1 MLQFMDMLYISKR
14 HTRNIFKWIKICKVR
29 DPWNPD
35 HRDIDL
41 SHLLLT
47 VKPLRQTVF
56 VFHLDL
62 QVRCHAN
69 YRDATS
75 FFQHLHTGI
84 KNGFVPSEFVD
95 DQTLYHLFFLIFQ
108 KHHRT
113 DQLGKYAAAVDIS
126 DQKHRCFYKLGHTHI
141 DDIILL

>member
-1 MLQFMDMLYISKR
+1 MDMLYISKR
-14 HTRNIFKWIKICKVR
+14 HTGIFSNGLKSVVR

-62 QVRCHAN
+62 QVRCHTN
-69 YRDATS
+69 FQDATS
-75 FFQHLHTGI
+75 FFQHSTPGSRM
-84 KNGFVPSEFVD
+84 VCPTEFVD
-95 DQTLYHLFFLIFQ
+95 DQTLYHLFFLIF
-108 KHHRT
+108 KSIT
-113 DQLGKYAAAVDIS
+113 VPISWAIYTAAVDIS
-126 DQKHRCFYKLGHTHI
+126 DQKHRIAFASPY
-141 DDIILL
+141 

>member
-1 MLQFMDMLYISKR
+1 MNMLYISKR
-14 HTRNIFKWIKICKVR
+14 HTWNIFKWIKVR
-29 DPWNPD
+29 KIRNPRNPD

-62 QVRCHAN
+62 QVRCHTN
-69 YRDATS
+69 YRDAAS

-84 KNGFVPSEFVD
+84 KNGFVPSKFVD
-95 DQTLYHLFFLIFQ
+95 DQTLYHLFFIVFQ
-108 KHHRT
+108 KHYCT
-113 DQLGKYAAAVDIS
+113 DQLGKYAAAIDIS
-126 DQKHRCFYKLGHTHI
+126 NQKHRGFCKLCHTHI